1 MLSPPPPHT
10 VRLWLADL
18 DAPPLPAAALAAA
31 LSAEEA
37 ARMARFA
44 FPALRT
50 RYAAGRGMLR
60 TALGAA
66 LGVAPH
72 EVPLVE
78 GPNGRPALAAS
89 VRGGARLAFNVSH
102 SGALVAIALAV
113 VETDDAA
120 PLALGVDV
128 EHVVDVPE
136 MEGVAER
143 VFDEAERAVLAG
155 REGGE
160 RLATFHRLWTRK
172 EACMKATGAGFTLPP
187 HTFRVDADQPVQRVR
202 LPAHECAPE
211 GALLVVHDVAAGARS
226 AGAVAVSDG
235 ARRVDVVRLGPPP
248 GGGPPDAP

>member
-1 MLSPPPPHT
+1 
-10 VRLWLADL
+10 VRVWLADL

-31 LSAEEA
+31 LSAEES

-50 RYAAGRGMLR
+50 RFAAGRGMLR
-60 TALGAA
+60 AALGAA
-66 LGVAPH
+66 LGVAPR
-72 EVPLVE
+72 EVPLVD
-78 GPNGRPALAAS
+78 GPNGRPALAPAR
-89 VRGGARLAFNVSH
+89 RGGARVAFNVSH
-102 SGALVAIALAV
+102 SGALVAIALGVA
-113 VETDDAA
+113 EAADAA
-120 PLALGVDV
+120 PLAVGVDL

-187 HTFRVDADQPVQRVR
+187 HTFHVDADEPVQRVR

-211 GALLVVHDVAAGARS
+211 GATLVVHDIVAAGARC
-226 AGAVAVSDG
+226 AGAVAVGDG
-235 ARRVDVVRLGPPP
+235 TRRVDVVRLGPPS